1 MQAGCNKLLKSLGA
15 AVGDAG
21 VAPSGPPSTSQSGQH
36 AAALNNSDMASMYV
50 QKLRSE
56 LESSTSQMFPSPGQH
71 QRIKSVLS
79 DLSKTASDL
88 RHITTKALD
97 HVASGLMPQL
107 RPILDEVAQVPYE
120 LSDAEY
126 AANEVEDTWVQSLL
140 GRLGAY
146 LTTLQPLLTPANFE
160 QLVSHLLE
168 KVIDRLEATMR
179 LKRFNQLGGLQL
191 DRDVRIL
198 TSTLADITQQA
209 VRDHFARL
217 NQMATI
223 LSLESVAEF
232 LDYWGESST
241 ISWRFGEAQVREILQ
256 QRTDFLQDQIAALP
270 LYM

>member
-1 MQAGCNKLLKSLGA
+1 MLQFCPNAYLPLIWI
-15 AVGDAG
+15 
-21 VAPSGPPSTSQSGQH
+21 PSISEVRWLSGIG
-36 AAALNNSDMASMYV
+36 
-50 QKLRSE
+50 
-56 LESSTSQMFPSPGQH
+56 TT
-71 QRIKSVLS
+71 
-79 DLSKTASDL
+79 KTAS
-88 RHITTKALD
+88 
-97 HVASGLMPQL
+97 M
-107 RPILDEVAQVPYE
+107 
-120 LSDAEY
+120 
-126 AANEVEDTWVQSLL
+126 
-140 GRLGAY
+140 
-146 LTTLQPLLTPANFE
+146 
-160 QLVSHLLE
+160 LLE
-168 KVIDRLEATMR
+168 LTYRLMLCVVQVIDRLEATMR

-256 QRTDFLQDQIAALP
+256 QRIDFLQDQIAALP

>member
-1 MQAGCNKLLKSLGA
+1 
-15 AVGDAG
+15 
-21 VAPSGPPSTSQSGQH
+21 
-36 AAALNNSDMASMYV
+36 MYRLMLCVV
-50 QKLRSE
+50 Q
-56 LESSTSQMFPSPGQH
+56 
-71 QRIKSVLS
+71 
-79 DLSKTASDL
+79 
-88 RHITTKALD
+88 
-97 HVASGLMPQL
+97 
-107 RPILDEVAQVPYE
+107 
-120 LSDAEY
+120 
-126 AANEVEDTWVQSLL
+126 
-140 GRLGAY
+140 
-146 LTTLQPLLTPANFE
+146 
-160 QLVSHLLE
+160 
-168 KVIDRLEATMR
+168 VIDRLEATMR

-270 LYM
+270 LYMQ

>member
-1 MQAGCNKLLKSLGA
+1 
-15 AVGDAG
+15 
-21 VAPSGPPSTSQSGQH
+21 
-36 AAALNNSDMASMYV
+36 
-50 QKLRSE
+50 
-56 LESSTSQMFPSPGQH
+56 
-71 QRIKSVLS
+71 
-79 DLSKTASDL
+79 
-88 RHITTKALD
+88 
-97 HVASGLMPQL
+97 
-107 RPILDEVAQVPYE
+107 
-120 LSDAEY
+120 
-126 AANEVEDTWVQSLL
+126 
-140 GRLGAY
+140 
-146 LTTLQPLLTPANFE
+146 
-160 QLVSHLLE
+160 
-168 KVIDRLEATMR
+168 MR

-270 LYM
+270 LYMQ